1 MPRYHL
7 GMDDTDSLQ
16 KGCTTYIGAL
26 LVERLLGKGCR
37 FFDYPNL
44 IRLNPNIPWKSR
56 GNAAVCLRF
65 ETDLPG
71 DDIMEMAFELVEEF
85 RDSQDRK
92 NQPGVA
98 LLEGDVPDAVLD
110 FGRRALSQVLT
121 VGEAQGVA
129 AGAGMACR
137 TMKGGRGLVGAVA
150 SIGNTLAGDHTY
162 ELVVYR
168 GADLWGKKR
177 EVDGRSVLE
186 FDART
191 KPYTFNNIDG
201 ETGRVLIT
209 PHGPDPIL
217 FGVRG
222 EGAEVVMKALGE
234 IGFKGG
240 ERWVLYRSNQGTA
253 AHLTAQVP
261 VKGLKAY
268 QAAIIQGTIAKK
280 PLVLKGSHVIGSLAD
295 GSGTIDIASYEPS
308 GGMRNVLRALLPGDR
323 VRAFGGV
330 RVRAGKGLTFNLE
343 RLEVLGLIAE
353 AAKNPVCTSCGKSMK
368 SEGRGKGYQCQ
379 RCGRKERQAARV
391 RLERRVSIGSYLPPA
406 RSMRHLTKPTVR
418 AGLEKSSWDGKVG
431 IFYGVP

>member
-26 LVERLLGKGCR
+26 LVDRLLGEGCR
-37 FFDYPNL
+37 FFDNPNL

-71 DDIMEMAFELVEEF
+71 DDIMEMAFSLVEKF

-98 LLEGDVPDAVLD
+98 LLEGDVPDAILD

-121 VGEAQGVA
+121 VGEAQEAA
-129 AGAGMACR
+129 AGARMACR
-137 TMKGGRGLVGAVA
+137 ILKGGRGLVGAVA

-162 ELVVYR
+162 EMVVYR
-168 GADLWGKKR
+168 GADLWGRKR
-177 EVDGRSVLE
+177 EVDCQSVLE
-186 FDART
+186 FDAKT

-222 EGAEVVMKALGE
+222 ERAEVVMKALGE

-253 AHLTAQVP
+253 AHLSERVP
-261 VKGLKAY
+261 VDRLQAY

-280 PLVLKGSHVIGSLAD
+280 PLVLRGGHVIGYLED
-295 GSGTIDIASYEPS
+295 GSSTIDIASYEPS
-308 GGMRNVLRALLPGDR
+308 GGMKNVLRALLPGDR

-330 RVRAGKGLTFNLE
+330 RVRSGKGFTFNLE
-343 RLEVLGLIAE
+343 GLEVLDLVSE
-353 AAKNPVCTSCGKSMK
+353 AVKNPVCTKCGKSMK

-379 RCGRKERQAARV
+379 RCGSKERQAARV
-391 RLERRVSIGSYLPPA
+391 KLERQVSIGSYLPPP
-406 RSMRHLTKPTVR
+406 RSMRHLAKPRVR
-418 AGLEKSSWDGKVG
+418 VGLEKSSWDGIVG
-431 IFYGVP
+431 SFYGVL